1 MTIKEKGEKL
11 FQSFQDAWNN
21 YVKIEKDYA
30 SSTGFTELLS
40 APELKKAYQKWQFA
54 VNDYYDFAKSVEH
67 KNLDAEF
74 I

>member
-11 FQSFQDAWNN
+11 YQSFLNAWEN
-21 YVKIEKDYA
+21 YAKIENEYS
-30 SSTGFTELLS
+30 SSTGFKELLS
-40 APELKKAYQKWQFA
+40 APELKKAYQRWQFA

-67 KNLDAEF
+67 KDLNDEF